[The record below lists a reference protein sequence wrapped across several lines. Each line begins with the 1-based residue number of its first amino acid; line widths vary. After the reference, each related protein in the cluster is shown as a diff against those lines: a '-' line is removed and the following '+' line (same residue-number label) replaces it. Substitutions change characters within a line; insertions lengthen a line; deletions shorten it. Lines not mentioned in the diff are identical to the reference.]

1 MIIALFIFILTYIEM
16 FALPKYRHLIALITA
31 IIFVMISILPIDQVL
46 SVIDFNVIL
55 MILGTMGTV
64 SLFIS
69 SKMPDLIADYL
80 IKRAQNIKWMTVI
93 LAAFAGIISAF
104 IDNVATVLIIA
115 PIVLTISKKANIN
128 PTIPIICIAIFSN
141 LEGAA
146 TLTGDTTSFLLA
158 KELNMNFLDF
168 FTYHNKIG
176 LFFIIQISLISSLV
190 ILYFKQRK
198 ETKKVVYHANVIVND
213 YMPTILLITSI
224 IGLIIASFIED
235 KMELTNGLICTGIF
249 MIGLIL
255 TIIKKRSLKPLSSLK
270 DIDYETI
277 ILLISLFIII
287 GGIKNVGVID
297 YISQIFIN
305 LPDNNFIIYSLI
317 VLVSVVISSFVDNI
331 PYVATMLPVI
341 TTICNNTNINPLLLY
356 YGLIIGATLGGN
368 FTPIGAS
375 SNITAIGLLK
385 KNGYN
390 ISNKTYFSYSIPIS
404 LAAILTSYLIVWIL
418 FKTS

>member
-16 FALPKYRHLIALITA
+16 LALPKYRHLIALITA
-31 IIFVMISILPIDQVL
+31 IIFVMISILPINQVL
-46 SVIDFNVIL
+46 NVIDFNVIL

-198 ETKKVVYHANVIVND
+198 ETKKVTYHTNVIVND

-235 KMELTNGLICTGIF
+235 KMELTNGLICTGTF

-317 VLVSVVISSFVDNI
+317 VLVSVIISSFVDNI
-331 PYVATMLPVI
+331 PYVATMLSVI
-341 TTICNNTNINPLLLY
+341 TTICNNTTINPLLLY

-390 ISNKTYFSYSIPIS
+390 VSNKTYFSYSIPIS

>member
-31 IIFVMISILPIDQVL
+31 VIFVMISILPIDQVL
-46 SVIDFNVIL
+46 NVIDFNVIL

-198 ETKKVVYHANVIVND
+198 
-213 YMPTILLITSI
+213 
-224 IGLIIASFIED
+224 
-235 KMELTNGLICTGIF
+235 
-249 MIGLIL
+249 
-255 TIIKKRSLKPLSSLK
+255 
-270 DIDYETI
+270 
-277 ILLISLFIII
+277 
-287 GGIKNVGVID
+287 
-297 YISQIFIN
+297 
-305 LPDNNFIIYSLI
+305 
-317 VLVSVVISSFVDNI
+317 
-331 PYVATMLPVI
+331 
-341 TTICNNTNINPLLLY
+341 
-356 YGLIIGATLGGN
+356 
-368 FTPIGAS
+368 
-375 SNITAIGLLK
+375 
-385 KNGYN
+385 
-390 ISNKTYFSYSIPIS
+390 
-404 LAAILTSYLIVWIL
+404 
-418 FKTS
+418 

>member
-1 MIIALFIFILTYIEM
+1 MKNE
-16 FALPKYRHLIALITA
+16 
-31 IIFVMISILPIDQVL
+31 MISILPIDQVL

-168 FTYHNKIG
+168 FTYH
-176 LFFIIQISLISSLV
+176 
-190 ILYFKQRK
+190 Y
-198 ETKKVVYHANVIVND
+198 
-213 YMPTILLITSI
+213 
-224 IGLIIASFIED
+224 
-235 KMELTNGLICTGIF
+235 IF
-249 MIGLIL
+249 
-255 TIIKKRSLKPLSSLK
+255 R
-270 DIDYETI
+270 
-277 ILLISLFIII
+277 
-287 GGIKNVGVID
+287 
-297 YISQIFIN
+297 
-305 LPDNNFIIYSLI
+305 
-317 VLVSVVISSFVDNI
+317 
-331 PYVATMLPVI
+331 
-341 TTICNNTNINPLLLY
+341 
-356 YGLIIGATLGGN
+356 
-368 FTPIGAS
+368 
-375 SNITAIGLLK
+375 
-385 KNGYN
+385 
-390 ISNKTYFSYSIPIS
+390 
-404 LAAILTSYLIVWIL
+404 
-418 FKTS
+418 